1 MAVVVDNG
9 IWLVQFMISA
19 LNDYMLMDFYIIGI
33 LICVR
38 AIIQYLNIKRGWRL
52 LSGSAQERLLFF
64 Y

>member
-1 MAVVVDNG
+1 MKKIKRDATYVLGV
-9 IWLVQFMISA
+9 
-19 LNDYMLMDFYIIGI
+19 

>member
-1 MAVVVDNG
+1 MAFGLYNA
-9 IWLVQFMISA
+9 FEKF
-19 LNDYMLMDFYIIGI
+19 NHKIILQEKYDVYVPGV

>member
-1 MAVVVDNG
+1 MSEAVDYGLMASIQNRYSR
-9 IWLVQFMISA
+9 IIIISG
-19 LNDYMLMDFYIIGI
+19 L

-38 AIIQYLNIKRGWRL
+38 GIIQYLNIKRGWRL